1 MDDKTKQLLALAR
14 EHYEKREFDKAEQYL
29 LRVMPEADGFADLHN
44 MMGVIHH
51 DRGRLQDAKVS
62 FERAVTLNP
71 RYTEAALNLAVTCND
86 LGDYTSAQ
94 QTYQRALSRD
104 ADFPGGLDP
113 YAKGK
118 IANLHAAVA
127 YAYNDVGLYNE
138 AVHELRKAINLCPHF
153 VDLRLE
159 LSNAYRQLQDL
170 AAACFELEEALRI
183 KPSYVPA
190 RNALGV
196 VLLVLGE
203 RKRAIT
209 EWQTALQ
216 NEPDNKAAQM
226 YLKMALN
233 PLVRTEPPPR
243 A

>member
-14 EHYEKREFDKAEQYL
+14 EHYDKREFDKAEQYL
-29 LRVMPEADGFADLHN
+29 LRVMPDADGFADLHN

-51 DRGRLQDAKVS
+51 DRGRLQDAKVE
-62 FERAVTLNP
+62 FERAITLNP
-71 RYTEAALNLAVTCND
+71 KYTEAALNLAVTCND
-86 LGDYTSAQ
+86 LGDYAAAQ
-94 QTYQRALSRD
+94 RIYQQALSRD
-104 ADFPGGLDP
+104 GQSPGGLDP

-118 IANLHAAVA
+118 IANLHADVA
-127 YAYNDVGLYNE
+127 HAYGDVGLYNE

-159 LSNAYRQLQDL
+159 LSNVYRQLLDL
-170 AAACFELEEALRI
+170 AAARFELDEALRI

-203 RKRAIT
+203 RQAAIT
-209 EWQTALQ
+209 EWQRALQ
-216 NEPDNKAAQM
+216 NEPDNKSAQM
-226 YLKMALN
+226 YLKMAQN
-233 PLVRTEPPPR
+233 PPVRSDPPPR
-243 A
+243 P